1 MQICI
6 VKETLPGVVPRTIIG
21 RSILIG
27 HTTTC
32 IALVAFKDV
41 TLVHTYTP
49 VVPYMGELVVYV
61 PSIDTTNA
69 STYIE
74 VVYTNTIVV
83 GVVETKI
90 LYRKDQVRGPPY
102 IRLLKNSTIC
112 ITGNSKG
119 AYISLLFLYR
129 L

>member
-6 VKETLPGVVPRTIIG
+6 VKEALPGVVPRTIIG

-41 TLVHTYTP
+41 TLMHTYTP

-69 STYIE
+69 STTYIE
-74 VVYTNTIVV
+74 VVYTSTIVV

-90 LYRKDQVRGPPY
+90 LYREDQVRGPPY
-102 IRLLKNSTIC
+102 KIIKKNSTIC
-112 ITGNSKG
+112 ITGNYKRS
-119 AYISLLFLYR
+119 F
-129 L
+129 

>member
-6 VKETLPGVVPRTIIG
+6 VGEALPGVVPRTIIG

-32 IALVAFKDV
+32 MALVAFNDV
-41 TLVHTYTP
+41 TLMPIHTP
-49 VVPYMGELVVYV
+49 VVPYIGELVVCV

-83 GVVETKI
+83 GVVDTKI

-102 IRLLKNSTIC
+102 IRL
-112 ITGNSKG
+112 
-119 AYISLLFLYR
+119 
-129 L
+129 

>member
-6 VKETLPGVVPRTIIG
+6 VKEALPGVVPRTIIG

-41 TLVHTYTP
+41 TLVHIQTP

-61 PSIDTTNA
+61 PNMDTANA
-69 STYIE
+69 PTYIE
-74 VVYTNTIVV
+74 VVYASTIVV

-90 LYRKDQVRGPPY
+90 LYREDQVRGPPY
-102 IRLLKNSTIC
+102 IRLLKKTVPSV
-112 ITGNSKG
+112 
-119 AYISLLFLYR
+119 
-129 L
+129 